1 LTVARVIDFLAPLGV
16 LVLGGALVASRYVPN
31 MPGGLRPWLIVGG
44 VLILAHLLLRWEDIA
59 RAIGRRQLRHG
70 GNSAVLVVGV
80 LAILAGVNYV
90 AYRRPLKKDLTKG
103 QRYSLSDQ
111 TKKVVEGLKDDV
123 GILYFQ
129 RTADVVGDPAA
140 DRVREYQALSPHVKA
155 EFVDPVAKP
164 ARAREYDARGP
175 YPLVIVERGGKRE
188 RAQSGSEQDLT
199 NALIKITREGK
210 KTVCFAVGEGERDID
225 DSGDGGLSAARDAL
239 SKSQYETRKVLLAR
253 EAKVPEDC
261 TVMVVAGP
269 ETDMLPPVA
278 AGVAAYVRAGGKA
291 LVLTDPPFKTPRPN
305 VDGLL
310 KQFDLEAGADVV
322 VDVSGMGQ
330 LFGTSELTPIAA
342 DYPPHE
348 ITRGFRVMTAY
359 HEARS
364 VQAGA
369 GGAGGV
375 TAQNL
380 VQTSPASWAETDLTL
395 KAPIKLDEGKDKQGP
410 VTLAAVATVTVAE
423 PAPSPSPAASP
434 AEGGPSPSPSPAED
448 PDAPPA
454 PPRKEG
460 RMVGVGD
467 SDFASNAL
475 LGFQGNRDFFLNLVA
490 WLAQDSDLISVRPR
504 EPEDQKMFLTGN
516 QRQAVVL
523 LALLGLPGAF
533 LALGVWSWWKRR

>member
-16 LVLGGALVASRYVPN
+16 LVLGGSLVASRYAVN
-31 MPGGLRPWLIVGG
+31 LPGGLRAWLIGGG

-59 RAIGRRQLRHG
+59 RGIGRRQLRYG
-70 GNSAVLVVGV
+70 GNTAVLVVAV

-111 TKKVVEGLKDDV
+111 TKKVVQGLKDDV

-129 RTADVVGDPAA
+129 RAADVVVDPSA
-140 DRVREYQALSPHVKA
+140 DRVRDYQALSPHVKA

-175 YPLVIVERGGKRE
+175 YPLVIVERAGKRE

-225 DSGDGGLSAARDAL
+225 DSGDGGFSAARDAL
-239 SKSQYETRKVLLAR
+239 SKSQYETKKVLLAR
-253 EAKVPEDC
+253 ESKVPEDC

-291 LVLTDPPFKTPRPN
+291 LVLSDPPFKTPRPN

-310 KQFDLEAGADVV
+310 KQFDLEPGADVV

-330 LFGTSELTPIAA
+330 FFGTSELTPIAA
-342 DYPPHE
+342 EYPPHE

-364 VQAGA
+364 MQAGTGGA
-369 GGAGGV
+369 GGA

-395 KAPIKLDEGKDKQGP
+395 KPPVRLDEGKDKQGP

-423 PAPSPSPAASP
+423 PVPSPSPAASP
-434 AEGGPSPSPSPAED
+434 AEGAVPSPSPAEGQD
-448 PDAPPA
+448 EPPT

-460 RMVGVGD
+460 RMIGVGD

-475 LGFQGNRDFFLNLVA
+475 FGFQGNRDFFLNLVA

-504 EPEDQKMFLTGN
+504 EPEDQKMFLTGA
-516 QRQAVVL
+516 QRQSVVL